1 MSEPFAKPIEEQR
14 FSAWSMAAAFFF
26 YLVMLLAI
34 TWPMAA
40 HFGDW
45 IPGHPRLSVCVHLW
59 HFWWTREALSNPDLA
74 LFFSPM
80 LFHPWG
86 VMTLGEFGN
95 FLLPV
100 FSIPFQSALGLAG
113 SFNVIFFFFLPGAGA
128 GVYLLA
134 RRFETGAA
142 AALLAGAFAM
152 FLPFVWMELF
162 NGALEIAVL
171 FWLPA
176 CFLLIDS
183 GLRQPSIWRGA
194 LLGGCIFLAA
204 MSSWYYGF
212 FVFLSAGAVIGL
224 GVLWPG
230 LIGLNDKP
238 GLRLRLLKMLI
249 AMLAVSLAGMLP
261 FVWLMGQTSRMK
273 LDWHTQAADGSGM
286 SCKTTPDLLNFL
298 GPWQAAFAD
307 REMDFGLNSGFLYP
321 FVVFPGCLV
330 AVLACIGIFSR
341 RGLPRYYWLLAL
353 CFLILFL
360 GPWLKIAGT
369 SHFFGFEFRMPV
381 YLLATHFE
389 VFAGNLLHS
398 YRAIAVLS
406 LAILLLAARGWDM
419 LLEALALSGCRA
431 WAPTLG
437 LCGLA
442 AFGMFNTG
450 HLPFPFPTSSTQL
463 SPLYAKLGALPD
475 AGAVVD
481 VPVSIRSHIA
491 YRYMLA
497 QTQHRRPIL
506 SGQAFMAHTYAEVDP
521 FLRQLRRIQ
530 EGRATEEDLFL
541 PPPRGLL
548 DAGFRFFI
556 VHWDFMPVPVADGIR
571 DALDSSCSIWADD
584 PERHITI
591 YEMTP

>member
-1 MSEPFAKPIEEQR
+1 MSDISANPDEKPR
-14 FSAWSMAAAFFF
+14 VSPWGAAAAFAF
-26 YLVMLLAI
+26 YLAMLAAV
-34 TWPMAA
+34 TWPLAA
-40 HFGDW
+40 HFLDW
-45 IPGHPRLSVCVHLW
+45 IPGHPRLSGCVHLW
-59 HFWWTREALSNPDLA
+59 HFWWTREALMDPDLA

-95 FLLPV
+95 FLLPLLSV
-100 FSIPFQSALGLAG
+100 PFQADLGLAG
-113 SFNVIFFFFLPGAGA
+113 SFNLIFFFFLPGAGA
-128 GVYLLA
+128 GMYLLA
-134 RRFETGAA
+134 RRFAAGAP
-142 AALLAGAFAM
+142 AALLAGAFAV

-183 GLRQPSIWRGA
+183 GLRQPSAWRGA

-212 FVFLSAGAVIGL
+212 FVFLSAGAVILL
-224 GVLWPG
+224 GVLRPG
-230 LIGLNDKP
+230 LIGLDGKP
-238 GLRLRLLKMLI
+238 GLRTSLFRMLA

-273 LDWHTQAADGSGM
+273 IDWHSQAADGSGM

-321 FVVFPGCLV
+321 FVVFPGCL
-330 AVLACIGIFSR
+330 AIALACIGIFSR
-341 RGLPRYYWLLAL
+341 RGLPRYYWMLAF

-369 SHFFGFEFRMPV
+369 SRFFGFEFRMPV
-381 YLLATHFE
+381 YWLATHFE

-398 YRAIAVLS
+398 YRAIAVIS
-406 LAILLLAARGWDM
+406 LAVLLLAARGWDM
-419 LLEALALSGCRA
+419 LLEAMAVSGFRA

-442 AFGMFNTG
+442 AAGMFNTG
-450 HLPFPFPTSSTQL
+450 RLPCPFPMSGTRLP
-463 SPLYAKLGALPD
+463 PAYEKLGALPE

-481 VPVSIRSHIA
+481 VPVSVRSHIA

-497 QTQHRRPIL
+497 QTIHRRPIL

-530 EGRATEEDLFL
+530 DGLATEEDLFL
-541 PPPRGLL
+541 PRPRGLL

-556 VHWDFMPVPVADGIR
+556 VHWDLMSVPVADIIR
-571 DALDSSCSIWADD
+571 DALEPCCSIWADD
-584 PERHITI
+584 PENRVTI
-591 YEMTP
+591 YEMQP

>member
-1 MSEPFAKPIEEQR
+1 MYEPTFTQPEKPLYSPWGVI
-14 FSAWSMAAAFFF
+14 AAFFF
-26 YLVMLLAI
+26 YLGMLVAI
-34 TWPMAA
+34 TWPMTL
-40 HFGDW
+40 HFTDW

-59 HFWWTREALSNPDLA
+59 HFWWTREALTNPDLA

-80 LFHPWG
+80 LFYPWG

-95 FLLPV
+95 FLLPML
-100 FSIPFQSALGLAG
+100 SIPFQSVLGLAG

-128 GVYLLA
+128 GLYLLA
-134 RRFETGAA
+134 RRFAASAA
-142 AALLAGAFAM
+142 AALLAGAFVM

-194 LLGGCIFLAA
+194 LLGACIFLAA

-212 FVFLSAGAVIGL
+212 FLFLSAGAVMGL
-224 GVLWPG
+224 GVLWPR
-230 LIGLNDKP
+230 LIALEDKP
-238 GLRLRLLKMLI
+238 GMRTALLGMLI

-273 LDWHTQAADGSGM
+273 LDWHSQAADGSGM

-298 GPWQAAFAD
+298 GPWQAAFVD
-307 REMDFGLNSGFLYP
+307 REMDFGMNSGFLYP
-321 FVVFPGCLV
+321 FVIFPGCLV
-330 AVLACIGIFSR
+330 AILACIGFFSR
-341 RGLPRYYWLLAL
+341 RGLPRYYWLLAI
-353 CFLILFL
+353 CFLILFI

-369 SHFFGFEFRMPV
+369 SSFFGFEFRMPA
-381 YLLATHFE
+381 YWLATHFE

-419 LLEALALSGCRA
+419 LLAALSLSGWRA

-442 AFGMFNTG
+442 ALGMFNTG
-450 HLPFPFPTSSTQL
+450 HLPFPFPMSGTQL
-463 SPLYAKLGALPD
+463 SPVYVKLGELHE

-481 VPVSIRSHIA
+481 VPVSVRSHIA

-497 QTQHRRPIL
+497 QTLHRRPIL

-530 EGRATEEDLFL
+530 DGLATEEDLFL
-541 PPPRGLL
+541 PPPRSLL

-556 VHWDFMPVPVADGIR
+556 VHWDFMPIQVADGIR
-571 DALDSSCSIWADD
+571 DALEPICAIWGEDV
-584 PERHITI
+584 ERQVTI
-591 YEMTP
+591 YEMKP